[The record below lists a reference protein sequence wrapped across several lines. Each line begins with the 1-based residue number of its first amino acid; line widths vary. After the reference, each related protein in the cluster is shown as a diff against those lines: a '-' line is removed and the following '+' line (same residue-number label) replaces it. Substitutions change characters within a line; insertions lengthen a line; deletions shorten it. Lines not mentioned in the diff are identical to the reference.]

1 MRVVRLELR
10 DFRCYEGA
18 VLEPHPRTTLL
29 VGGNAQGKTSL
40 LEAVGWLATAAS
52 FRGAP
57 DGALVRDGRDRAVLR
72 AELRL
77 GDGEHLVE
85 AEIAETG
92 RNRVRVDR
100 QAVARVRDL
109 AEVLRVA
116 VFAPDD
122 LALVKGSPVE
132 RRTYLDGLVSSLSR
146 RHDLTAREYERVLR
160 QRNAS
165 LRFGGRP
172 PDDLTTLD
180 VWDEALAR
188 LGAAVLRTRL
198 RLIARLAPALGE
210 AYEALAGCPGEL
222 TTTYEAA
229 WARQDVT
236 SLALDEVESVLAG
249 ALGHC
254 RRSDLERGLTSAGP
268 HRDDWVIRLSG
279 RSARQHASQGEQ
291 RCLALALRLAAHRV
305 VVEITGHSP
314 VLLLDDVF
322 SELDKTRAE
331 ALAGSLPEG
340 QLLLAA
346 AGRVPEELRPDLLVR
361 VEGGRIAEAAG
372 R

>member
-10 DFRCYEGA
+10 DFRCYEAA
-18 VLEPHPRTTLL
+18 VLEPHPGTTLL

-40 LEAVGWLATAAS
+40 LEAIGWLSCAGS

-57 DGALVRDGRDRAVLR
+57 DGALVRAGTNRAVLR
-72 AELRL
+72 AELRV
-77 GDGEHLVE
+77 GEAEHLVE

-92 RNRVRVDR
+92 RNRVKVDR
-100 QAVARVRDL
+100 QPLARVRDL

-122 LALVKGSPVE
+122 LALVKGSPTE
-132 RRTYLDGLVSSLSR
+132 RRAYLDGLVSSLSR

-165 LRFGGRP
+165 LRFGARTAGEVTA
-172 PDDLTTLD
+172 LG
-180 VWDEALAR
+180 VWDEQLAR
-188 LGAAVLRTRL
+188 LGAAVLRTRI
-198 RLIARLAPALGE
+198 RLIERLQPALGE
-210 AYEALAGCPGEL
+210 AYEMLARRPGEL
-222 TTTYEAA
+222 STTYEAP

-236 SLALDEVESVLAG
+236 PLAVVELESVLAE
-249 ALGHC
+249 ALGRG
-254 RRSDLERGLTSAGP
+254 RRTDLERGFTSAGP
-268 HRDDWVIRLSG
+268 HRDDWAIDLAG
-279 RSARQHASQGEQ
+279 RDARRHASQGEQ

-305 VVEITGHSP
+305 VLEITGHRP

-322 SELDKTRAE
+322 SELDESRAE
-331 ALAGSLPEG
+331 ALVGSLPDG
-340 QLLLAA
+340 QVVLAA
-346 AGRVPEELRPDLLVR
+346 AGQVPEELQPDLLVR